1 MPPRVVVIGG
11 GAAGFFCAV
20 NAARLGA
27 EVTLLEKTSKVL
39 SKVRVSGGGRCN
51 VTHACDSIPDM
62 VRAYPRGGPFLK
74 KAFSHFFVP
83 QTIDWFAGRGV
94 PLKTEADGR
103 MFPVSDSS
111 ETIIDCLVA
120 EARRYNVQLRL
131 NRDVTSLH
139 WTGAGWRINIASEVL
154 DADAVVIACGGF
166 PKASHFAW
174 LEALGHTIS
183 PPLPS
188 LFTFNLSGNPL
199 NALMGVSVPFAQ
211 VKITG
216 TRLVES
222 GPLLITHWGCSG
234 PVILRLSAWGAIELA
249 SRNYSF
255 TALVNWIPDQTPDFQ
270 ALRRTA
276 GGSAVSGKNA
286 FGLPQRLWQFLV
298 SASGI
303 ADDVRWGDLPAAG
316 QHALIRNLSAFEL
329 PVRGKT
335 TFKEEFVTCGG
346 IHRSEVDP
354 ATMQSRIQPNL
365 YFIGEILDVD
375 GITGG
380 YNFQH
385 AWTSAW
391 IAANAIVTQ

>member
-1 MPPRVVVIGG
+1 
-11 GAAGFFCAV
+11 
-20 NAARLGA
+20 
-27 EVTLLEKTSKVL
+27 
-39 SKVRVSGGGRCN
+39 
-51 VTHACDSIPDM
+51 
-62 VRAYPRGGPFLK
+62 
-74 KAFSHFFVP
+74 
-83 QTIDWFAGRGV
+83 
-94 PLKTEADGR
+94 
-103 MFPVSDSS
+103 
-111 ETIIDCLVA
+111 
-120 EARRYNVQLRL
+120 
-131 NRDVTSLH
+131 
-139 WTGAGWRINIASEVL
+139 
-154 DADAVVIACGGF
+154 
-166 PKASHFAW
+166 
-174 LEALGHTIS
+174 
-183 PPLPS
+183 LPS
-188 LFTFNLSGNPL
+188 LFTFNLPGNPL

-211 VKITG
+211 VRITG

-391 IAANAIVTQ
+391 IAANAIVMQ

>member
-188 LFTFNLSGNPL
+188 LFTFNLPGNPL

-211 VKITG
+211 VRITG

-391 IAANAIVTQ
+391 IAANAIVMQ